1 MVLDGELGVMV
12 LRSERIWEFFQVK
25 MALEK
30 DELMR
35 SVKCGRMEGADNLS
49 MDLSMWSGPVLL
61 VQVELITER
70 TWASVTGE

>member
-1 MVLDGELGVMV
+1 M
-12 LRSERIWEFFQVK
+12 K

-49 MDLSMWSGPVLL
+49 MDLSMWSVPVLL

-70 TWASVTGE
+70 TCASVTGE